1 MISENKNRELNEKL
15 SKLKEDILEEII
27 NKGINNYTEFINSK
41 IDNELGRIY
50 TQMDREIRHNL
61 QILIK
66 RNEEAF
72 IEEQILEDK
81 IRVLDS
87 FKSKKNEDTIEG

>member
-27 NKGINNYTEFINSK
+27 IKGINNYTEFINSK

-50 TQMDREIRHNL
+50 TQMDREIGHNL

>member
-27 NKGINNYTEFINSK
+27 IKGINNYTEFINSK

-50 TQMDREIRHNL
+50 TQIDREIGHNL

-81 IRVLDS
+81 IRVLNS
-87 FKSKKNEDTIEG
+87 FQSKKNEDTIEG

>member
-1 MISENKNRELNEKL
+1 
-15 SKLKEDILEEII
+15 
-27 NKGINNYTEFINSK
+27 
-41 IDNELGRIY
+41 
-50 TQMDREIRHNL
+50 MDREIGHNL

-81 IRVLDS
+81 IRVLNS
-87 FKSKKNEDTIEG
+87 FQCKKNEDTIEG

>member
-27 NKGINNYTEFINSK
+27 SKGINNYIEYINTR

-50 TQMDREIRHNL
+50 TQIDREIGHNL

-87 FKSKKNEDTIEG
+87 FQSKKNEDTIEG

>member
-27 NKGINNYTEFINSK
+27 NKGINSYTEFINSK

-50 TQMDREIRHNL
+50 TQMDREIGHNL

>member
-50 TQMDREIRHNL
+50 TQMDREIGHNL

-66 RNEEAF
+66 RNEEAL

>member
-66 RNEEAF
+66 RNEEAL

>member
-27 NKGINNYTEFINSK
+27 SKGINNYIEYIKTRK
-41 IDNELGRIY
+41 DNELGRIY
-50 TQMDREIRHNL
+50 TQKDREIGHNL

-87 FKSKKNEDTIEG
+87 FQSKKNEDTIEG